1 MRFPLFAL
9 LLAATITAAAA
20 DSPAVQ
26 PTAFTQARN
35 QFLAAARG
43 DTAARDAA
51 IEAFAKL
58 AENQPDHPVYLAY
71 HGAALT
77 LKGRDATKPW
87 EKMQF
92 AEQGADRIEKALARL
107 APQHDA
113 PIAEGGPESIETRA
127 VAANSLLA
135 LPAMMHRGGPG
146 KRALQAAL
154 DSPLLDGAPAAT
166 RASVF
171 GAAARLAGKENR
183 AADEAQWLRRIVAL
197 PAVAGTAAM
206 RERAAARLKELGQ

>member
-1 MRFPLFAL
+1 MKSLLFPL
-9 LLAATITAAAA
+9 LLAATFAAAA
-20 DSPAVQ
+20 AEPSSLQSA
-26 PTAFTQARN
+26 AFAQARDK
-35 QFLAAARG
+35 FLAATRG
-43 DTAARDAA
+43 DTAARDEA
-51 IEAFAKL
+51 IDAFAKL

-77 LKGRDATKPW
+77 LKARDAGKPW

-107 APQHDA
+107 GPQHDTA
-113 PIAEGGPESIETRA
+113 VAGGSPESIETRA

-135 LPAMMHRGGPG
+135 LPALMHRGGPG

-154 DSPLLDGAPAAT
+154 ASPLLDGAHAAT

-171 GAAARLAGKENR
+171 GAAAGRQGR
-183 AADEAQWLRRIVAL
+183 PHCR
-197 PAVAGTAAM
+197 
-206 RERAAARLKELGQ
+206 

>member
-1 MRFPLFAL
+1 MKLPLFAL
-9 LLAATITAAAA
+9 LLAASLAAAGA
-20 DSPAVQ
+20 PAHASSPFA
-26 PTAFTQARN
+26 QARD
-35 QFLAAARG
+35 QFLAATRG

-58 AENQPDHPVYLAY
+58 AESQPEHPVYLAY

-77 LKGRDATKPW
+77 LKGRDASKPW
-87 EKMQF
+87 EKMRF

-107 APQHDA
+107 GPQHDA
-113 PIAEGGPESIETRA
+113 AIAGGSPESIETRA

-135 LPAMMHRGGPG
+135 LPAIMHRGGPG

-154 DSPLLDGAPAAT
+154 DSPLLDGAHAAT

-171 GAAARLAGKENR
+171 GAAARLAAKEGR
-183 AADEAQWLRRIVAL
+183 AADEAQWQRRIVAL
-197 PAVAGTAAM
+197 PANAAGIAAM